1 MVIFNFGRQ
10 VLAGESTDGQPIVNE
25 LLDWN

>member
-1 MVIFNFGRQ
+1 MVISSFGRQ